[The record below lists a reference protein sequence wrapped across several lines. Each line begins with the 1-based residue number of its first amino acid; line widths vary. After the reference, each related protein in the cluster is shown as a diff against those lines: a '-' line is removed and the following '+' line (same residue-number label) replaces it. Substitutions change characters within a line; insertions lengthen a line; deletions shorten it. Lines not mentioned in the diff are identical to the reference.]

1 MMSALQVNGLTKS
14 YGEKKALD
22 NFSMHISEGEIVG
35 LVGRN
40 GAGKTTLLNCI
51 AGNIFP
57 DAGSIFFDKYNLLK
71 ESEIRKDFGIL
82 IQPSFL
88 DYMNTYDNLRL
99 LQNAVGIW
107 DEKIIRKQSDEV
119 LKMVG
124 LENKGKTYVRSF
136 SFGMKQRLGFAQA
149 LLNGH
154 KFMILDEPFV
164 GLDINGREMV
174 KEHIRKIVKEK
185 QIGVIFS
192 DHNLDEVRSLCER
205 VIVIKDGEKVY
216 DKGLEEE
223 SLYEIIVQNISKEF
237 VEAIS
242 KIPGIEIDRD
252 KNSLSFKGSERI
264 NQVLVES
271 MAYTR
276 ITSIKV
282 SENNLEKLLKAS
294 CIL

>member
-1 MMSALQVNGLTKS
+1 MSALQVDGLTKS

-22 NFSMHISEGEIVG
+22 NFSMQISEGEIVG

-205 VIVIKDGEKVY
+205 VIVIKDGQKVY

-223 SLYEIIVQNISKEF
+223 SLYEITVENISKDF
-237 VEAIS
+237 IEAIS

-282 SENNLEKLLKAS
+282 SENNLEKLLKGDTE
-294 CIL
+294 

>member
-1 MMSALQVNGLTKS
+1 MSALQVDGLTKS

-205 VIVIKDGEKVY
+205 VIVIKDGQKVY

-282 SENNLEKLLKAS
+282 SENNLEKLLKGDTE
-294 CIL
+294 

>member
-1 MMSALQVNGLTKS
+1 MSTLQVKGLTKS

-22 NFSMHISEGEIVG
+22 NFSMQISEGEIVG

-57 DAGSIFFDKYNLLK
+57 DEGSIFFDKCNLLK
-71 ESEIRKDFGIL
+71 ESEVRKDFGIL

-119 LKMVG
+119 LKIVG
-124 LENKGKTYVRSF
+124 LENKGKTYVKSF

-205 VIVIKDGEKVY
+205 VIVIKDGQKVY

-223 SLYEIIVQNISKEF
+223 SLYEIIVENISKEF

-252 KNSLSFKGSERI
+252 KNSLNFKGSERI
-264 NQVLVES
+264 NQVLAES

-282 SENNLEKLLKAS
+282 SENNLEKLLKGDTE
-294 CIL
+294 